1 MYGTFEISDFQAEF
15 GNFRI
20 KVERDG
26 KLYRYVREGKERVE
40 NVISSNSSKLIINP
54 VEPVNLPK
62 NITNFLQINLSKKII
77 LEPGLQAEVYVKF
90 PIEVGVFLA
99 SKKKIEVV
107 DVFSLQKP
115 KYSLYGSPSDGVVC
129 RYWESEVFF
138 KKPEIDPLK
147 EGIIRLK
154 VENKADEWVSLKSL
168 VFDVY
173 GMKIY
178 YNSDSVISFGEVEL
192 KSERVGETTFLDRKS
207 VKGMR
212 KSVELFT
219 ARKVP
224 IVRKSFVME
233 MGL

>member
-1 MYGTFEISDFQAEF
+1 VYGTFEINNFQAEF
-15 GNFRI
+15 GDFRL
-20 KVERDG
+20 KVERNG
-26 KLYRYVREGKERVE
+26 KLYTYIREGRDRVE
-40 NVISSNSSKLIINP
+40 SAVSSNSSKLIVNP

-62 NITNFLQINLSKKII
+62 NITNLLQINFSRKII
-77 LEPGLQAEVYVKF
+77 MEPDSFAEVYVKF
-90 PIEVGVFLA
+90 PIEIGVFLA
-99 SKKKIEVV
+99 SKKKIEAV

-129 RYWESEVFF
+129 RYWESEVFL

-147 EGIIRLK
+147 EGMIRLK

-178 YNSDSVISFGEVEL
+178 YNDESVLCFGEVEI
-192 KSERVGETTFLDRKS
+192 KSERVGETTFIEKKS
-207 VKGMR
+207 VKGMK

-224 IVRKSFVME
+224 IIRKSFVME